1 MPSYVCEVCN
11 FSTELKNNYHRH
23 LKTKKHTTQCEKN
36 GNKSITIGGKEYE
49 FTPKPA
55 KIGGIYSEFTPNSA
69 KIGGVKSPNI
79 PKLEKKIYV
88 CEYCNKEFSRK
99 DILKRHMEKRCQ
111 KIKNLDYK
119 QLFYEMKNE
128 LQKEKLEF
136 KKQINLLLEKVGN
149 TTNNITQTQNI
160 QLNSYGNEDMSHIT
174 DTLKTKMLKIPFGM
188 IPKMI
193 EAVHFNDEK
202 PENKNISLSNIRDN
216 KLKIY
221 SDKGWIYKDKE
232 ETIND
237 LVDGKYFLLDNHYQ
251 TIENKTDFNMDQTES
266 YESFKN
272 FYQEDKA
279 FIEKIKRD
287 CELILIN
294 NRK

>member
-1 MPSYVCEVCN
+1 MPTYVCQACN
-11 FSTELKNNYHRH
+11 FSTDLKNNYQRH
-23 LKTKKHTTQCEKN
+23 LKTKKHNKLCDSN
-36 GNKSITIGGKEYE
+36 GNKSIVNGKKEYE

-69 KIGGVKSPNI
+69 KIGGVKSQNI

-88 CEYCNKEFSRK
+88 CEYCSKEFSRK
-99 DILKRHMEKRCQ
+99 DILKRHIEKRCQ

-174 DTLKTKMLKIPFGM
+174 DTLKTQMLKIPFGM

-221 SDKGWIYKDKE
+221 SDKGWIYKDKD

-272 FYQEDKA
+272 CYQEDKA
-279 FIEKIKRD
+279 FIEKIKKD

>member
-1 MPSYVCEVCN
+1 MPTYVCQACN
-11 FSTELKNNYHRH
+11 FSTDLKNNYQRH
-23 LKTKKHTTQCEKN
+23 LKTKKHNKLCDSN
-36 GNKSITIGGKEYE
+36 GNKSIVNGKKEYE

-69 KIGGVKSPNI
+69 KIGGVKSQNI
-79 PKLEKKIYV
+79 PKVEKKIYV
-88 CEYCNKEFSRK
+88 CEYCSKEFSRK
-99 DILKRHMEKRCQ
+99 DILKRHIEKRCQ

-174 DTLKTKMLKIPFGM
+174 DTLKTQMLKIPFGM

-221 SDKGWIYKDKE
+221 SDKGWIYKDKD

-272 FYQEDKA
+272 CYQEDKA
-279 FIEKIKRD
+279 FIEKIKKD

>member
-1 MPSYVCEVCN
+1 MSSYVCHTCN
-11 FSTELKNNYHRH
+11 FSTDLKNNYHRH
-23 LKTKKHTTQCEKN
+23 LKTKKHNNLCESN
-36 GNKSITIGGKEYE
+36 GNKTIINEKKEYE

-69 KIGGVKSPNI
+69 KIGGVKSQNI

-88 CEYCNKEFSRK
+88 CEYCSKEFSRK

-174 DTLKTKMLKIPFGM
+174 DILKTQMLKIPFGM

-272 FYQEDKA
+272 CYQEDKA
-279 FIEKIKRD
+279 FIEKIKKD